1 MEQNI
6 SHFKNLLLTE
16 KEQLEAGLNE
26 VGLPDSDQAG
36 DWHAAPSDR
45 SEVDMRDDVAD
56 RLEDF
61 EEQEA
66 TEVNLEKQLR
76 DVTLAL
82 EKIEAGTYGLCEIGG
97 EQIETDRLEANP
109 SARTCKIH
117 LNEEA
122 DLS

>member
-26 VGLPDSDQAG
+26 VGLPDSDQTG

-97 EQIETDRLEANP
+97 EPIETDRLEANP
-109 SARTCKIH
+109 AARTCKIH

>member
-1 MEQNI
+1 MEQNT
-6 SHFKNLLLTE
+6 SHFKDILLAQ
-16 KEQLEAGLNE
+16 KQQLEAGLSG
-26 VGLPDSDQAG
+26 VGLQDPEKTG

-45 SEVDMRDDVAD
+45 SEIDMRDDVAD

-82 EKIEAGTYGLCEIGG
+82 AKIEASTYGLCEIGG
-97 EQIETDRLEANP
+97 EPIETARLEANP
-109 SARTCKIH
+109 AARTWKDH
-117 LNEEA
+117 LNED
-122 DLS
+122 DLLP